1 MGPGVKRV
9 TRFAA
14 ATALATSLA
23 YLLAVPAHAQN
34 RAAGA
39 KPAVAPAVA
48 APAAKAQD
56 RMVVDA
62 RELVYDNDKKTVA
75 AVGDVQ
81 ILYQG
86 RTIEAD
92 RVIYD
97 QGNKRVTAIGN
108 ARITESNG
116 TVITGDKFNLT
127 DDFRDGFIDS
137 LRVVNPDKTRF
148 SAPRAERTDGETFVF
163 DKGIYTACEPCKDN
177 PERPPL
183 WQVRATRII
192 HKKSE
197 QTIYYED
204 ARLEFAGIPM
214 AYVPFM
220 SGPDA
225 TVKRKSGFLSPKFM
239 NTSALG
245 FGVGLP
251 YFFNLAPNY
260 DLTLTPTY
268 LTRQGFLGQAE
279 WRHRLETGSYTI
291 RASGI
296 FQQEPQAFLPSP
308 LGPADKDFRGSIETN
323 GKFFINPRWTFGW
336 NASMST
342 DRWFYKNYRVLNES
356 LSSLSYLQE
365 ATSTAYLNGQSATAW
380 FDMRGYYFQPLNYQ
394 DWQKQQPVVLP
405 VIDYDK
411 RVHKP
416 SFLGGEVEFNVN
428 ITSLTRDTAAFS
440 ELPEQKTYLL
450 TSPSYSLYDGCAVY
464 QKDQCLVRGIA
475 GNVSRA
481 TIQASWRRNIIDPL
495 GQVWTPYASLRAD
508 IFSINP
514 DTTGYINSRV
524 ATIAD
529 TSDEVFGRAMP
540 AIGLMYRY
548 PFVAK
553 TGWGTHIVEPVAQI
567 VARPNETN
575 SLRIANEDAQSL
587 VFDANNLF
595 EWSSKFSGYDRVEG
609 GTRANVGALYTGRFG
624 KEAFANLLIGQ
635 SFQLGG
641 RNSFASGDL
650 VNTGLNSGL
659 DTDASDIVARAQ
671 LSPFQGFFL
680 TGATRLD
687 STTYEAQR
695 VDAAA
700 TYANKIFTAS
710 VGYGRYEPQPDLGIS
725 RRREGLSLNGSLRV
739 TENWRVRGGVLFDLD
754 KYKYD
759 RERYRDLYAAYLAAP
774 TLNTAPVYPN
784 TGPFQTAS
792 TSIGLNYTDEC
803 TVFDISYSQSY
814 ADRQSGA
821 TKDTRTVMFRL
832 ELRTLGEISYSQNL
846 GGTSSNGDGVSSSN

>member
-1 MGPGVKRV
+1 MGSGVKRV
-9 TRFAA
+9 ARFAA

-23 YLLAVPAHAQN
+23 YLLAAPAHAQN

-39 KPAVAPAVA
+39 KPAAAAAA
-48 APAAKAQD
+48 APAKAPD

-148 SAPRAERTDGETFVF
+148 SAPRAERTDGETFIF

-183 WQVRATRII
+183 WQVRSARII

-214 AYVPFM
+214 AYIPYM
-220 SGPDA
+220 SGPDS
-225 TVKRKSGFLSPKFM
+225 TVKRKSGFLSPTLF

-251 YFFNLAPNY
+251 YFINLAPNY

-279 WRHRLETGSYTI
+279 WRHRLMNGSYSI

-296 FQQEPQAFLPSP
+296 FQQEPQAYLPSP
-308 LGPADKDFRGSIETN
+308 LGPRDKDFRGSIETN
-323 GKFFINPRWTFGW
+323 GKFFINPRWNFGW

-342 DRWFYKNYRVLNES
+342 DRWFYKNYRIRNEAV
-356 LSSLSYLQE
+356 SSTTYLQE
-365 ATSTAYLNGQSATAW
+365 VTSTAYLNGQSETAW

-428 ITSLTRDTAAFS
+428 ITSLNRDTAAFS
-440 ELPEQKTYLL
+440 EVPQQKTYLL
-450 TSPSYSLYDGCAVY
+450 TDPYSLYDGCAVY
-464 QKDQCLVRGIA
+464 QKSQCLVRGLA
-475 GNVSRA
+475 GNMTRA
-481 TIQASWRRNIIDPL
+481 SVQASWRRNFIDPL
-495 GQVWTPYASLRAD
+495 GQVWTPYASVRAD

-514 DTTGYINSRV
+514 DTNGVINARV
-524 ATIAD
+524 KTIAD
-529 TSDEVFGRAMP
+529 TSDEVFGRVMP

-553 TGWGTHIVEPVAQI
+553 TDWGTHIIEPVAQI

-595 EWSSKFSGYDRVEG
+595 EWSGKFSGYDRLEG

-624 KEAFANLLIGQ
+624 KEAFANFLIGQ
-635 SFQLGG
+635 SYQLAG
-641 RNSFASGDL
+641 RNSYTSGDL
-650 VNTGLNSGL
+650 LNTGLNSGL
-659 DTDASDIVARAQ
+659 DTDSSDIVARAQ
-671 LSPFQGFFL
+671 FSPFKGFFL

-687 STTYEAQR
+687 STTFEAQR

-700 TYANKIFTAS
+700 TYSNKIFSAS
-710 VGYGRYEPQPDLGIS
+710 LGYGRYEPQPELGIS
-725 RRREGLSLNGSLRV
+725 RRREGLSLNGSINV
-739 TENWRVRGGVLFDLD
+739 TTNWSVRAGVLFDLD

-759 RERYRDLYAAYLAAP
+759 RERYRDLYQSYLAAP
-774 TLNTAPVYPN
+774 AVTAVPIYPN

-792 TSIGLNYTDEC
+792 TSFGLNYTDEC
-803 TVFDISYSQSY
+803 TVFDIRYLQSY
-814 ADRQSGA
+814 ADRQAGS
-821 TKDTRTVMFRL
+821 TKDTRTIMFRL
-832 ELRTLGEISYSQNL
+832 ELRTLGEISYSQNV
-846 GGTSSNGDGVSSSN
+846 GAASTSDGISQ